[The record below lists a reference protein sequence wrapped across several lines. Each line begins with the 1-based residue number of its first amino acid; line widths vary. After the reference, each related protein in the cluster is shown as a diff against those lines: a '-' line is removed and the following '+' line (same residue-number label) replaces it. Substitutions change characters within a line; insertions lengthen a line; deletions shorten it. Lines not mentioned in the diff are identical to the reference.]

1 MNSKFWKLV
10 FILTASVAVFMLGC
24 ADEDEDNNNTPQL
37 RIVGTWDATQAA
49 LDTLG
54 LDAFTYYFGNNAAY
68 TYYRSANGTPIDERG
83 TFDVIQDS
91 VHFHATLRDDVT
103 INENYARRY
112 DIDEATD
119 TVNDTMQ
126 VWIVEDDDTYIAE
139 FFRSNDQ

>member
-1 MNSKFWKLV
+1 MNSKFWKLLFV
-10 FILTASVAVFMLGC
+10 LTASVAIFMLGC

-68 TYYRSANGTPIDERG
+68 TYYRSAAGTPIDERG
-83 TFDVIQDS
+83 TFEVVQDS
-91 VHFHATLRDDVT
+91 VHFHATLRDNVT

>member
-1 MNSKFWKLV
+1 MNSKFWKLLFV
-10 FILTASVAVFMLGC
+10 LTASVAIFMLGC

-68 TYYRSANGTPIDERG
+68 TYYRSAAGTPIDERG
-83 TFDVIQDS
+83 TFEVVQDS
-91 VHFHATLRDDVT
+91 VHFHATLRDNVT
-103 INENYARRY
+103 IDENYARRY

>member
-1 MNSKFWKLV
+1 MNRKLLA
-10 FILTASVAVFMLGC
+10 ILIFMGLAGGSLLMSC

-68 TYYRSANGTPIDERG
+68 TYYRSAAGTPIDERG
-83 TFDVIQDS
+83 TFEVVQDS
-91 VHFHATLRDDVT
+91 VHFHATLRDNVT
-103 INENYARRY
+103 IDENYARRY

>member
-1 MNSKFWKLV
+1 MNSKFWKLLFV
-10 FILTASVAVFMLGC
+10 LTASVAIFMLGC

-68 TYYRSANGTPIDERG
+68 TYYRTAAGTPIDERG

-103 INENYARRY
+103 IDENYARRY

>member
-1 MNSKFWKLV
+1 MNSKYWKLLFV
-10 FILTASVAVFMLGC
+10 LTASVAIFMLGC

-68 TYYRSANGTPIDERG
+68 TYYRSAAGTPIDERG
-83 TFDVIQDS
+83 TFEVVQDS
-91 VHFHATLRDDVT
+91 VHFHATLRDNVT